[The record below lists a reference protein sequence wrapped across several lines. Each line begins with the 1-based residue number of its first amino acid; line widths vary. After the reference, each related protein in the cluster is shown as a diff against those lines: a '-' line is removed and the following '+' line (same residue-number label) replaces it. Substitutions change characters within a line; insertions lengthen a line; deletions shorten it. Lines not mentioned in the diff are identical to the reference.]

1 MVTRVP
7 LPRAF
12 LTAPIAHR
20 ALHDRAQ
27 GRPENSR
34 AAVRAAIAAGYG
46 IEIDIQPSSDMVP
59 MVFHDYDLRRLTGES
74 GRIRART
81 AAELQSI
88 RLTDGDEGIPTL
100 ADILAI
106 VDGQVPLL
114 IEVKDQDGA
123 MGAAVGPLEEAVAAD
138 LAAYRGPVAL
148 MSFNPHSVA
157 ALARHAP
164 GLPRGI
170 TTSAYRPQDWP
181 LLPAATCDHLRDIP
195 DVDRTG
201 ASFIS
206 HEAADLD
213 RPRVSALKAQGIA
226 VLCWTIRSP
235 QAEAD
240 ARRIAENVTFESYAS
255 PLPA

>member
-7 LPRAF
+7 LPGAF

-34 AAVRAAIAAGYG
+34 AAVRAAVAAGYG

-81 AAELQSI
+81 AADLRSI

-100 ADILAI
+100 AEILAI

-123 MGAAVGPLEEAVAAD
+123 MGEAVGPLEAAVAKD
-138 LAAYRGPVAL
+138 LATYRGPVAL

-164 GLPRGI
+164 ALPRGI

-181 LLPAATCDHLRDIP
+181 LLPATTCDRLRDIP

-213 RPRVSALKAQGIA
+213 RPRVLALKAQGVA

-240 ARRIAENVTFESYAS
+240 ARRIAENVTFESYPS
-255 PLPA
+255 PIPA